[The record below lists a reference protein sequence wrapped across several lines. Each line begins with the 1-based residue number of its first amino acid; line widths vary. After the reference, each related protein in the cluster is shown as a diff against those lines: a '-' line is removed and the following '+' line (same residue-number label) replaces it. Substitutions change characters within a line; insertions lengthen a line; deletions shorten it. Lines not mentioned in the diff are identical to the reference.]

1 MCDLRFTIY
10 DWKTDSKPRL
20 KHRSKIAKLKSHILI
35 LILLLAGTAFSQ
47 QPAADDLKN
56 EFGIFA
62 GYSPVNVQGIGIT
75 SDRDLFLLNLQYARV
90 LGSTENTTLKYTAA
104 VVPVAFV
111 NQPAELFQPSTG
123 SVYILPRKRFYG
135 GGIDPVGFQ
144 WNFRRQRAWQPFL
157 NTQGGFLYFTDQV
170 PVPESS
176 QFNFT
181 FSFGAGV
188 QVFRGTRAMT
198 LGYKFHHIS
207 NAQTGHYNPGIDS
220 NLFYLGW
227 SFLR

>member
-1 MCDLRFTIY
+1 MEQRTEKLR
-10 DWKTDSKPRL
+10 SR
-20 KHRSKIAKLKSHILI
+20 HRSKIANRKSRVLV
-35 LILLLAGTAFSQ
+35 LILLLAGSAFSQ
-47 QPAADDLKN
+47 QPGDEDLKN

-90 LGSTENTTLKYTAA
+90 LGSTENTVVKYTAGI
-104 VVPVAFV
+104 VPVAFV
-111 NQPAELFQPSTG
+111 TQPAEVFQPSTG
-123 SVYILPRKRFYG
+123 PAYVLPTKKIHG
-135 GGIDPVGFQ
+135 GGIDPIGFQ

-157 NTQGGFLYFTDQV
+157 NTQGGVLYFTDQI

-176 QFNFT
+176 RFNFT

-188 QVFRGTRAMT
+188 QVLRGARALT

-220 NLFYLGW
+220 NLFYVGW

>member
-1 MCDLRFTIY
+1 MRLRDQSHIGT
-10 DWKTDSKPRL
+10 R
-20 KHRSKIAKLKSHILI
+20 KSHILI
-35 LILLLAGTAFSQ
+35 LILLLASSAFSEE
-47 QPAADDLKN
+47 PGTDELKN
-56 EFGIFA
+56 ELGVFA
-62 GYSPVNVQGIGIT
+62 GYSPLNVQGIGIT

-90 LGSTENTTLKYTAA
+90 LGTTENTTLKYTAGI
-104 VVPVAFV
+104 VPVAIV
-111 NQPAELFQPSTG
+111 AQPAEIFQPSTG
-123 SVYILPRKRFYG
+123 SAYVLPSKRIYG
-135 GGIDPVGFQ
+135 GGIDPIGFQ
-144 WNFRRQRAWQPFL
+144 WNFRRHRPWQPFV
-157 NTQGGFLYFTDQV
+157 NTQGGFLYFTEQV

-188 QVFRGTRAMT
+188 QVFSGTRGLT

-220 NLFYLGW
+220 NLFYVGW

>member
-1 MCDLRFTIY
+1 LDLRQQSQIGN
-10 DWKTDSKPRL
+10 R
-20 KHRSKIAKLKSHILI
+20 KSHILI
-35 LILLLAGTAFSQ
+35 LILLLAGSAFSQ
-47 QPAADDLKN
+47 PDAEDLKN

-90 LGSTENTTLKYTAA
+90 LGSTENTVIKYTAGI
-104 VVPVAFV
+104 VPVAFV
-111 NQPAELFQPSTG
+111 TQPAEVFQPSVG
-123 SVYILPRKRFYG
+123 PAYVLPRKKVYG
-135 GGIDPVGFQ
+135 GGIDPIGFQ
-144 WNFRRQRAWQPFL
+144 WNFRRQRTWQPFL

-176 QFNFT
+176 RFNFT
-181 FSFGAGV
+181 FSFGTGV
-188 QVFRGTRAMT
+188 QVFRGTRALT

-220 NLFYLGW
+220 NLFYVGW

>member
-1 MCDLRFTIY
+1 MRLRDQSHIGN
-10 DWKTDSKPRL
+10 R
-20 KHRSKIAKLKSHILI
+20 RSHILV
-35 LILLLAGTAFSQ
+35 LILLLGLLGGAATSQ
-47 QPAADDLKN
+47 EPNAEEMKN

-62 GYSPVNVQGIGIT
+62 GYSPVNVQRIGIT
-75 SDRDLFLLNLQYARV
+75 SDRDLFLLNLQYVRV
-90 LGSTENTTLKYTAA
+90 LGNTENTVVKYTAA
-104 VVPVAFV
+104 LVPVAFV
-111 NQPAELFQPSTG
+111 TQPAEIFQPSTG
-123 SVYILPRKRFYG
+123 PAYILPSKRIYG
-135 GGIDPVGFQ
+135 GGIDPIGFQ

-157 NTQGGFLYFTDQV
+157 NTQGGFLYFIDQV

-176 QFNFT
+176 RFNFT

-188 QVFRGTRAMT
+188 QVFRGTRALT

-220 NLFYLGW
+220 NLFYVGW

>member
-1 MCDLRFTIY
+1 MRLRDQSHIVNR
-10 DWKTDSKPRL
+10 K
-20 KHRSKIAKLKSHILI
+20 SKILV
-35 LILLLAGTAFSQ
+35 LLLFLAGGAWAQ
-47 QPAADDLKN
+47 QPGTGDLKN

-90 LGSTENTTLKYTAA
+90 LGTTENTTIKYTAGL
-104 VVPVAFV
+104 VPVAFV

-123 SVYILPRKRFYG
+123 PAYVLPSKRIYG
-135 GGIDPVGFQ
+135 GGVDPIGFQ

-188 QVFRGTRAMT
+188 QVFRGTRSLT

-220 NLFYLGW
+220 NLFYVGW
-227 SFLR
+227 SFLK